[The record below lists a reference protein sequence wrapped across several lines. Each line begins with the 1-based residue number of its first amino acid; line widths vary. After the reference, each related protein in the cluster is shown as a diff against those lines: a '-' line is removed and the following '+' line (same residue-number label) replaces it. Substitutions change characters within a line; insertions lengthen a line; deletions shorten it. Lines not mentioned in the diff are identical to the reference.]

1 MGVFWC
7 SDSLISGFLCISD
20 IGLGVQIGWGGSMLI
35 SQVVVI
41 GMTDDFTG
49 RHLTRQEW
57 EAGSW

>member
-1 MGVFWC
+1 
-7 SDSLISGFLCISD
+7 
-20 IGLGVQIGWGGSMLI
+20 MLI

-41 GMTDDFTG
+41 GMTDAFTG